1 MITLR
6 NCDCFINPEFKNRVL
21 TGSTF
26 FFTYAHGFDNISD
39 TDMATTPVNFLREV
53 QDELKKV
60 VWPTKEEVIRLTGVV
75 VLVSLFVGLFLG
87 GADFILTKLI
97 ELVVIR

>member
-1 MITLR
+1 
-6 NCDCFINPEFKNRVL
+6 
-21 TGSTF
+21 
-26 FFTYAHGFDNISD
+26 
-39 TDMATTPVNFLREV
+39 MATTPVNFLREV

-60 VWPTKEEVIRLTGVV
+60 VWPTRDEVIRLTGVV
-75 VLVSLFVGLFLG
+75 ILVSVFVGLFLG